1 MSLIKSYD
9 YLGNL
14 NYMKTKLIQVRL
26 DEETHRTLKS
36 RAVLAAQNLPNF
48 TSDIITQALKDKK
61 VFTK

>member
-9 YLGNL
+9 YLGDL

-26 DEETHRTLKS
+26 DEKTHRTLKS

-48 TSDIITQALKDKK
+48 ASDIITQALKDKK

>member
-1 MSLIKSYD
+1 
-9 YLGNL
+9 
-14 NYMKTKLIQVRL
+14 MKTKLIQVRL

-48 TSDIITQALKDKK
+48 ASEIITQALKDKK